1 MAHEIETMAYAGQ
14 TPWHGLG
21 VKVLPDLTPAQM
33 MDEAGVNWRVKRVP
47 AYAEIDGQ
55 RIPVGRSALVRESDN
70 SVLDVVGDDWNE
82 FQNEDAFNF
91 FNEFVEAGNCEM
103 HTAGS
108 LKSGRMVWALAR
120 IKDTVSF
127 GNGDTAEPYFLF
139 SNPHAYG
146 KSIDVRLTAIRV
158 VCNNTLTLALDAT
171 AKNFVKISHRGKFDA
186 EVVKQALGIASARMN
201 EYAEAG
207 AFLRGKNYTAESL
220 VNYFKELFP
229 VITKD
234 AANSNKEF
242 SKTAKT
248 LMGIVDTQPGA
259 DLAPGSYWNAFNAVT
274 YFADHLA
281 SRTGDTRLYNSWYG
295 TMKDVKTEALQ
306 KAVEYA
312 NAA

>member
-158 VCNNTLTLALDAT
+158 VCNNTLTLALGGGGT
-171 AKNFVKISHRGKFDA
+171 FVCCWSLIPLVYYTSSFC
-186 EVVKQALGIASARMN
+186 ASFGVYNKKPPQLER
-201 EYAEAG
+201 
-207 AFLRGKNYTAESL
+207 F
-220 VNYFKELFP
+220 FCLF
-229 VITKD
+229 IL
-234 AANSNKEF
+234 EGF
-242 SKTAKT
+242 
-248 LMGIVDTQPGA
+248 
-259 DLAPGSYWNAFNAVT
+259 
-274 YFADHLA
+274 
-281 SRTGDTRLYNSWYG
+281 
-295 TMKDVKTEALQ
+295 E
-306 KAVEYA
+306 
-312 NAA
+312 

>member
-1 MAHEIETMAYAGQ
+1 
-14 TPWHGLG
+14 
-21 VKVLPDLTPAQM
+21 
-33 MDEAGVNWRVKRVP
+33 
-47 AYAEIDGQ
+47 
-55 RIPVGRSALVRESDN
+55 
-70 SVLDVVGDDWNE
+70 
-82 FQNEDAFNF
+82 
-91 FNEFVEAGNCEM
+91 
-103 HTAGS
+103 
-108 LKSGRMVWALAR
+108 
-120 IKDTVSF
+120 
-127 GNGDTAEPYFLF
+127 
-139 SNPHAYG
+139 
-146 KSIDVRLTAIRV
+146 V
-158 VCNNTLTLALDAT
+158 VCNNTLTLALGAT